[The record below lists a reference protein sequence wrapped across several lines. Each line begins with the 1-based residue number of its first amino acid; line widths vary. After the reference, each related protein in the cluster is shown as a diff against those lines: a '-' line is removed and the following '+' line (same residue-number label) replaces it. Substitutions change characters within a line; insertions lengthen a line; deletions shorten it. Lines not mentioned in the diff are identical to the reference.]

1 MKKVFKYTVCFIILM
16 LILAYLTMN
25 NNEEQQTVT
34 LIYKD
39 GIILGSLTIMAA
51 YFLVYFLVSR
61 EDGGRSIC
69 YTLMCFI
76 LIVQTT
82 LYGDCIFV
90 RVFPNT
96 PPRFLVWYAYLT
108 VIWLPVILYYL
119 SRTLTRSKSN
129 MQIKSI
135 YLYSIALTLLSA
147 VFPISAYRN
156 LIIVLDFSA
165 LVITLASI
173 GIICTACVRKIEGA
187 GIILTGT
194 GVIYF
199 TEVYDFLC
207 QANLIQ
213 TSYGVITPAGG
224 SFFMFL
230 LSFPMSDQY
239 VKAYRKV
246 RILSDELTEKL
257 IRERELME
265 KVHSLDQLKD
275 EFLTNISLELQTPL
289 NGIVNITQSL
299 INGIGGHLNWIQT
312 QNIEIISNSAR
323 KVLLMIDDL
332 PDVSNLHHGGMKLK
346 LSPVD
351 LKEIIDNQVFL
362 LQRLYKKKEL
372 NLINDFPAESPPV
385 FGDEEKI
392 RQITGNLIRTSLKYT
407 SAGSVRIVGC
417 IGGRKMYIRIENSG
431 IVIDK
436 DKLKNVFHMFELKN
450 GVFQKK
456 YDCSSIGIY
465 LAKQLIELHGG
476 AIWITSDE
484 QSGTTTHFTLPL
496 YHAGCMFKQDLP
508 KEQLKQNMILN
519 EKAGLEADLKFYHIL
534 AVDDSPADLHA
545 LKSILQMEG
554 YKVKGVANGKEALR
568 ILEKGVSV
576 DLVIL
581 DIMMP
586 EASGYKVLELLR
598 QKYNMVE
605 LPILILT
612 ARKQKECVSL
622 CFQMGGNDFLQK
634 PFESDELFARVK
646 CLIKLK
652 NAVNQSIASEM
663 SFLQAQ
669 IKPHFIHN
677 ALGTIASLCSKDPEI
692 AKNLILDLSDY
703 LRSCFDSSDN
713 QGLTTLLNE
722 IELVQAYLSIEQA
735 RFQSRLKV
743 YFHLQ
748 DNVDCPIPLL
758 TIQPLVENA
767 VHHGLLKREEG
778 GEIHISLKCEETRI
792 RIEVKDNGVG
802 IEENKIKGFFET
814 GSEMKGVGLS
824 NINRRLKAFYGEGLA
839 IESTLNQGTLV
850 YFYIPYHFEGENSE
864 DEIVDSGR

>member
-1 MKKVFKYTVCFIILM
+1 MKKVFKYSGCFIVLM

-25 NNEEQQTVT
+25 NNEGQQMVT

-39 GIILGSLTIMAA
+39 GIVLGSLTIMAA
-51 YFLVYFLVSR
+51 YFLVYFLICR
-61 EDGGRSIC
+61 DDFRSIC
-69 YTLMCFI
+69 YTLMCLI

-90 RVFPNT
+90 RLFPNI
-96 PPRFLVWYAYLT
+96 PPRVLVWYAYLT
-108 VIWLPVILYYL
+108 VIWFPVVLYLL
-119 SRTLTRSKSN
+119 SRHLARRGKSN
-129 MQIKSI
+129 THIKSI
-135 YLYSIALTLLSA
+135 YAYSIVLTLLSA
-147 VFPISAYRN
+147 VFPISAYWK
-156 LIIVLDFSA
+156 LIMVLDFSA
-165 LVITLASI
+165 LVIIFVSI
-173 GIICTACVRKIEGA
+173 GIICTAYARKIEGA

-194 GVIYF
+194 GVIF
-199 TEVYDFLC
+199 LTELHDFFY
-207 QANLIQ
+207 QANLVH
-213 TSYGVITPAGG
+213 TSYGLMTPAGG

-230 LSFPMSDQY
+230 LSFTMADQY

-257 IRERELME
+257 IRERELTE
-265 KVHSLDQLKD
+265 KVRSLDQLKD
-275 EFLTNISLELQTPL
+275 EFLTNISLELRTPL

-299 INGIGGHLNWIQT
+299 MNGIGGNLNWIQE
-312 QNIEIISNSAR
+312 QNIEIISNSAS
-323 KVLLMIDDL
+323 KLLLMVDDL

-351 LKEIIDNQVFL
+351 IKEIIDNQVFL
-362 LQRLYKKKEL
+362 LQRIHKKKEL
-372 NLINDFPAESPPV
+372 NLINDFPAESPLV

-392 RQITGNLIRTSLKYT
+392 RQITGNLISTSLKCT
-407 SAGSVRIVGC
+407 SAGSIRIVGC
-417 IGGRKMYIRIENSG
+417 NGGKKMYIRIENSG
-431 IVIDK
+431 IFIDK
-436 DKLKNVFHMFELKN
+436 DQIKNAFHMFELKN
-450 GVFQKK
+450 GVLQKR
-456 YDCSSIGIY
+456 YDCFGLGIY

-476 AIWITSDE
+476 AIWITSDAE
-484 QSGTTTHFTLPL
+484 SGTTTHFTLPL
-496 YHAGCMFKQDLP
+496 YPADRMFEQDLTKESLKQD
-508 KEQLKQNMILN
+508 MISN
-519 EKAGLEADLKFYHIL
+519 EKAGLEADAKFYHIL
-534 AVDDSPADLHA
+534 AVDDGPADLHT
-545 LKSILQMEG
+545 LKNILQLEG

-586 EASGYKVLELLR
+586 EASGYKVLERLR

-605 LPILILT
+605 LPILMLT

-622 CFQMGGNDFLQK
+622 CFQMGANDFLQK
-634 PFESDELFARVK
+634 PFQSDELLARVK

-652 NAVNQSIASEM
+652 NAVKQSIVSEM

-677 ALGTIASLCSKDPEI
+677 ALGTIASFCSKDPEK

-703 LRSCFDSSDN
+703 LRSCFSSSGD
-713 QGLTTLLNE
+713 QGLTTLSNE

-748 DNVDCPIPLL
+748 DNVNCSIPML

-767 VHHGLLKREEG
+767 VHHGLLRREEG
-778 GEIHISLKCEETRI
+778 GEIHISLKCEEARI

-802 IEENKIKGFFET
+802 IEENKIKSFFEA
-814 GSEMKGVGLS
+814 GNERKGVGLF
-824 NINRRLKAFYGEGLA
+824 NINRRLKSLYGEGLA